1 MRLHGYLLR
10 EIALPLVVWLGFL
23 VTLMWVMAVL
33 RGTDV
38 LFGSQVTLWDFARV
52 SAYLLPHFVA
62 QAAPVAFLLALLIG
76 LGRLSE
82 DRELLAMQALGLKPR
97 AFWVA
102 PLLLSFAVSALLLA
116 LASGP
121 QPRGLQAV
129 QSLAS
134 EIIKRNLVGDV
145 KGGVFQDQVQGITLY
160 AGTVEQ
166 PGRWRDVMVYDER
179 QPATPMLLL
188 ARRGSVAPGG
198 PDKALTLELERGQ
211 LFRGGTDGDA
221 RVQFD
226 DGALTMGVEETV
238 FQKNRFRAVRDELT
252 PGEMLEAA
260 KAARAAGAEWLPLE
274 VGGFWKLGQVL
285 MPLSFAFLGVP
296 LGLLRR
302 TSGRARGVM
311 ATLLGYVTF
320 YLLARASVS
329 FGERGAL
336 SPLLAGQL
344 PNLVFVLCGIAAL
357 VWAEKRGLSR

>member
-1 MRLHGYLLR
+1 MLHRYLFR
-10 EIALPLVVWLGFL
+10 EIVLPLLVWLGFL

-52 SAYLLPHFVA
+52 SGFLLPHFIA

-82 DRELLAMQALGLKPR
+82 DRELLAMQSLGLKPR

-102 PLLLSFAVSALLLA
+102 PVALSLVVSAVLLGLA
-116 LASGP
+116 LGP

-129 QSLAS
+129 QGLAN

-160 AGTVEQ
+160 AGTVAA
-166 PGRWRDVMVYDER
+166 PGQWRDVMVYDER

-188 ARRGSVAPGG
+188 AQRGTVEPGG
-198 PDKALTLELERGQ
+198 ADKALTLKLERGQ
-211 LFRGGTDGDA
+211 LFRASQEGDA
-221 RVQFD
+221 RVQFE
-226 DGALTMGVEETV
+226 DGALTLGVEETV

-252 PGEMLEAA
+252 PLEMLDAA
-260 KAARAAGAEWLPLE
+260 KAAREAGAEWLPLE
-274 VGGFWKLGQVL
+274 VGASWKLGQVL
-285 MPLSFAFLGVP
+285 MPLAFAFLGVP

-311 ATLLGYVTF
+311 ATLLGYVAF

-344 PNLVFVLCGIAAL
+344 PNLVFVACGLLAL
-357 VWAEKRGLSR
+357 VWAEKRGLQR